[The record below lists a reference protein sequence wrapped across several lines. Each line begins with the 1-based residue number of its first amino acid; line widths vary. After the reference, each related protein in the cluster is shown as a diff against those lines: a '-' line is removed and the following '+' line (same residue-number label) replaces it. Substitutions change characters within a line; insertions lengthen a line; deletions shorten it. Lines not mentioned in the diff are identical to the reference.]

1 MKAIALFIIALTAM
15 GSLRS
20 TDPVIEVAEFIVG
33 FFDAMG
39 VDVTVSD
46 ITGCV
51 KNAESIY
58 NELLNVINEFK
69 TLDFKNFVKVIG
81 AIEDIIQIV
90 QDILSDIKTCSAI
103 PADAQA
109 IINKIMNF
117 DISKRTFV
125 IISHFGKIVSDI
137 TSLVGIVQTNPI
149 DTYKLGLTIGDI
161 IDIVIIADSVSE
173 DVDKIVDEFVK
184 GFFEGCGVEIDI
196 SVIDAC
202 LDDADAIYQ
211 DIIQLVND
219 IKGLDFKNLSVLMK
233 VITDV
238 VSFVKDFLA
247 TIQPCS
253 SSIPEIQKLID
264 KLKNFDITK
273 RISVI
278 IMNFGTLVKD
288 VMGIPSDFANG
299 KYQNLGKDIGS
310 IVYILVLE

>member
-1 MKAIALFIIALTAM
+1 MKAIAAIVLALSVM
-15 GSLRS
+15 GSLRVA
-20 TDPVIEVAEFIVG
+20 DPVIDVAEFVVG

-46 ITGCV
+46 ITGCI

-58 NELLNVINEFK
+58 NELLNVINEFQN
-69 TLDFKNFVKVIG
+69 LDFKNFVKVIG

-90 QDILSDIKTCSAI
+90 QDILGDIQTCSAI
-103 PADAQA
+103 PADAQS
-109 IINKIMNF
+109 IITKIMNF

-125 IISHFGKIVSDI
+125 IISHFGKIVADI
-137 TSLVGIVQTNPI
+137 NSLITIVQINPI
-149 DTYKLGLTIGDI
+149 DTYKLGYTIGDI
-161 IDIVIIADSVSE
+161 LDIVIIADSVSE
-173 DVDKIVDEFVK
+173 DVDQIVDEFVK

-196 SVIDAC
+196 KVIDAC
-202 LDDADAIYQ
+202 LDDADEIYK
-211 DIIQLVND
+211 DIVNLVND

-233 VITDV
+233 VITDII
-238 VSFVKDFLA
+238 SFVKDFLA

-253 SSIPEIQKLID
+253 SSIPEIGKLVE

-288 VMGIPSDFANG
+288 VMAIPSDYANA

-310 IVYILVLE
+310 IIYIIVLE